1 MIDLEP
7 GGVTKST
14 LLQPSKVSELQVA
27 WKVPP
32 WPPNAEPYGIWNVDR
47 CIRVSVGAWK
57 T

>member
-1 MIDLEP
+1 MIKLEP

-47 CIRVSVGAWK
+47 CIRVSVGA
-57 T
+57 